1 MAKRCKIIELQNS
14 LKFEGEN
21 FDQLIMF
28 ADDVELS
35 FLFPFLRQG

>member
-21 FDQLIMF
+21 FDQLC
-28 ADDVELS
+28 
-35 FLFPFLRQG
+35 LRMM